1 MHPRPE
7 GRERRSHGLCPS
19 RGSGLGGD
27 APISRSARGQV
38 HETRRAQRSVG
49 DAILFGRLGRVVVP
63 VVQVGERLLVGHDPV
78 QLARFLP
85 REDSQ
90 DQHVSFGA
98 SVRTVTSEIA
108 KEKQLPA
115 TYGVEVG
122 QVKPGSPAEAA
133 GILPGDVITGIGPY
147 TVNGGADQFRR
158 AVSLRQ
164 PGDTM
169 ILTIWREG
177 DVIRGSRWPFP
188 SRRRRSRFPPRKRPR
203 PDRLTTAPGPAF
215 DMQ

>member
-1 MHPRPE
+1 MSDAVTVFVRPGDPASE
-7 GRERRSHGLCPS
+7 ATLRYLDQRGVKYTKRDVLSDPS
-19 RGSGLGGD
+19 
-27 APISRSARGQV
+27 A
-38 HETRRAQRSVG
+38 T
-49 DAILFGRLGRVVVP
+49 AILFGRLGRVVVP

-85 REDSQ
+85 REDSE

-108 KEKQLPA
+108 GAKHLPA

-158 AVSLRQ
+158 AVALRQ

-169 ILTIWREG
+169 MLTLWREG
-177 DVIRGSRWPFP
+177 DVSEVAVAFP
-188 SRRRRSRFPPRKRPR
+188 VEAPIEAATQAPADEPPSAG
-203 PDRLTTAPGPAF
+203 TANPA
-215 DMQ
+215 

>member
-1 MHPRPE
+1 MSE
-7 GRERRSHGLCPS
+7 AVTVFVRSGDPASEATLRYLDQRGVAYKKRDVLSDPS
-19 RGSGLGGD
+19 
-27 APISRSARGQV
+27 A
-38 HETRRAQRSVG
+38 T
-49 DAILFGRLGRVVVP
+49 AILFGRLGRVVVP
-63 VVQVGERLLVGHDPV
+63 VVQVGERLIVGHDPV

-85 REDSQ
+85 RPDSEE
-90 DQHVSFGA
+90 QHVSFGA

-108 KEKQLPA
+108 QEKHLPA

-169 ILTIWREG
+169 MLTVWREG
-177 DVIRGSRWPFP
+177 DISELAVAFP
-188 SRRRRSRFPPRKRPR
+188 AETPPE
-203 PDRLTTAPGPAF
+203 TAPDVPAETAAEEVPPA
-215 DMQ
+215 

>member
-1 MHPRPE
+1 VSDAVTVFIRPGDPASE
-7 GRERRSHGLCPS
+7 ATLRYLDQRGVKYTKRDVLSDPS
-19 RGSGLGGD
+19 ATS
-27 APISRSARGQV
+27 
-38 HETRRAQRSVG
+38 
-49 DAILFGRLGRVVVP
+49 ILFGRLGRVVVP

-85 REDSQ
+85 REDSE

-108 KEKQLPA
+108 AAKALPA

-158 AVSLRQ
+158 AVALRQ

-169 ILTIWREG
+169 MLTIWREG
-177 DVIRGSRWPFP
+177 DVSEAAVAFP
-188 SRRRRSRFPPRKRPR
+188 VEAPPEPAAQ
-203 PDRLTTAPGPAF
+203 TAAEETASVEEPPPA
-215 DMQ
+215 

>member
-1 MHPRPE
+1 MSDPVTVFV
-7 GRERRSHGLCPS
+7 RSGDPASEATLRYLDQRGVAYTKRDVLTDPS
-19 RGSGLGGD
+19 
-27 APISRSARGQV
+27 A
-38 HETRRAQRSVG
+38 T
-49 DAILFGRLGRVVVP
+49 AILFGRLGRVVVP

-85 REDSQ
+85 REDSE

-98 SVRTVTSEIA
+98 SVRTVTGEIA
-108 KEKQLPA
+108 TAKQLPA

-169 ILTIWREG
+169 MLTIWREG
-177 DVIRGSRWPFP
+177 DVSEAAVVFP
-188 SRRRRSRFPPRKRPR
+188 TETPADAATQTPAEEHAEETPP
-203 PDRLTTAPGPAF
+203 A
-215 DMQ
+215 

>member
-1 MHPRPE
+1 VSDAVTVFIRPGDPASE
-7 GRERRSHGLCPS
+7 ATLRYLDQRGVKYTKRDVLSDPS
-19 RGSGLGGD
+19 ATAL
-27 APISRSARGQV
+27 
-38 HETRRAQRSVG
+38 
-49 DAILFGRLGRVVVP
+49 LFGRLGRVVVP

-85 REDSQ
+85 REDSE

-108 KEKQLPA
+108 TAKQLPA

-158 AVSLRQ
+158 AVALRQ

-169 ILTIWREG
+169 MLTIWREG
-177 DVIRGSRWPFP
+177 DVSEAAVAFP
-188 SRRRRSRFPPRKRPR
+188 VEASPEPAAQTGAEETASPEDPP
-203 PDRLTTAPGPAF
+203 PA
-215 DMQ
+215 

>member
-1 MHPRPE
+1 MSDTVTVFVRPGDPASE
-7 GRERRSHGLCPS
+7 ATLRYLDQRGVAYTKRDVLSDPS
-19 RGSGLGGD
+19 
-27 APISRSARGQV
+27 A
-38 HETRRAQRSVG
+38 T
-49 DAILFGRLGRVVVP
+49 AILFGRLGKVVVP

-85 REDSQ
+85 REDSA
-90 DQHVSFGA
+90 DQHVAFGA
-98 SVRTVTSEIA
+98 SVRTVTADIA
-108 KEKQLPA
+108 VQKGLPA

-122 QVKPGSPAEAA
+122 QVKSGSPAEAA

-169 ILTIWREG
+169 MLTLWREG
-177 DVIRGSRWPFP
+177 DIAEVAVVFPTEVPAEPPPEGSE
-188 SRRRRSRFPPRKRPR
+188 
-203 PDRLTTAPGPAF
+203 A
-215 DMQ
+215 

>member
-1 MHPRPE
+1 MSDAVTVFVRPGDPASE
-7 GRERRSHGLCPS
+7 ATLRYLDQRGVKYTKRDVLSDPS
-19 RGSGLGGD
+19 
-27 APISRSARGQV
+27 A
-38 HETRRAQRSVG
+38 T
-49 DAILFGRLGRVVVP
+49 AILFGRLGRVVVP

-85 REDSQ
+85 REDSE

-108 KEKQLPA
+108 GAKHLPA
-115 TYGVEVG
+115 AYGVEVG

-158 AVSLRQ
+158 AVALRQ

-169 ILTIWREG
+169 MLTLWREG
-177 DVIRGSRWPFP
+177 DVSEVAVAFP
-188 SRRRRSRFPPRKRPR
+188 VEAPTETATQASADETPPAG
-203 PDRLTTAPGPAF
+203 TANPA
-215 DMQ
+215 

>member
-1 MHPRPE
+1 VSDAVTVFVRPGDPASE
-7 GRERRSHGLCPS
+7 ATLRYLDQRGVAYNKRDVLSDPS
-19 RGSGLGGD
+19 
-27 APISRSARGQV
+27 A
-38 HETRRAQRSVG
+38 T
-49 DAILFGRLGRVVVP
+49 AILFGRLGRVVVP

-85 REDSQ
+85 RPDGEE
-90 DQHVSFGA
+90 QHVSFGA

-108 KEKQLPA
+108 QEKQLPA

-169 ILTIWREG
+169 MLTVWREG
-177 DVIRGSRWPFP
+177 DISELAVAFP
-188 SRRRRSRFPPRKRPR
+188 VETPPETASDVPA
-203 PDRLTTAPGPAF
+203 DTTAETAAEEVPPA
-215 DMQ
+215 

>member
-1 MHPRPE
+1 VSDPVTVFV
-7 GRERRSHGLCPS
+7 RSGDPASEATLRYLDQRGVAYTTRDVLTDPS
-19 RGSGLGGD
+19 
-27 APISRSARGQV
+27 A
-38 HETRRAQRSVG
+38 T
-49 DAILFGRLGRVVVP
+49 AILFGRLGRVVVP

-85 REDSQ
+85 REDSE

-98 SVRTVTSEIA
+98 SVRTVTGEIA
-108 KEKQLPA
+108 TAKHLPA
-115 TYGVEVG
+115 AYGVEVG

-147 TVNGGADQFRR
+147 TVNGGADQFRS

-169 ILTIWREG
+169 MLTIWREG
-177 DVIRGSRWPFP
+177 DVSEAAVVFP
-188 SRRRRSRFPPRKRPR
+188 TETPAEEHAEEAPP
-203 PDRLTTAPGPAF
+203 A
-215 DMQ
+215 

>member
-1 MHPRPE
+1 VSDTVTVFVRPGDPASE
-7 GRERRSHGLCPS
+7 ATLRYLDQRGVAYTKRDVLSDPS
-19 RGSGLGGD
+19 
-27 APISRSARGQV
+27 A
-38 HETRRAQRSVG
+38 T
-49 DAILFGRLGRVVVP
+49 AILFGRLGKVVVP

-85 REDSQ
+85 RPESEE
-90 DQHVSFGA
+90 QHVAFGA
-98 SVRTVTSEIA
+98 SVRTVTDEIA
-108 KEKQLPA
+108 RAKGLPA

-133 GILPGDVITGIGPY
+133 GIQGGDVITGIGPY

-169 ILTIWREG
+169 MLTLWRDG
-177 DVIRGSRWPFP
+177 DISEVAVVFP
-188 SRRRRSRFPPRKRPR
+188 
-203 PDRLTTAPGPAF
+203 TEIPAEVPVEAAAE
-215 DMQ
+215 DAAEA